1 MLSANF
7 TSLTFLLNYSRSI
20 APLLMPTASLSELRF
35 SLSVL
40 VRSAKKCSGKQKKL
54 SAQVKFR
61 GARAHTLEFICTT
74 HTMSVYVPIVM
85 CICVFNNNS
94 ESEK

>member
-40 VRSAKKCSGKQKKL
+40 VRSAKKCSAKQKK
-54 SAQVKFR
+54 
-61 GARAHTLEFICTT
+61 
-74 HTMSVYVPIVM
+74 
-85 CICVFNNNS
+85 
-94 ESEK
+94 